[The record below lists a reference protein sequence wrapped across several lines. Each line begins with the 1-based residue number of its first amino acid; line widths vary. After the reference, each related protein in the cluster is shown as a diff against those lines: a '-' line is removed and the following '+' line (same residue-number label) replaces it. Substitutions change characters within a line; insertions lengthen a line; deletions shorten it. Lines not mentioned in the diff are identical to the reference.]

1 LPTHRL
7 PADTRRGQAMIEFSL
22 IVPVIF
28 LVVFG
33 IFEFG
38 LLTFDLAST
47 RFATSEAAKV
57 VAQAGN
63 GNLQCSN
70 VKGCPALFGASLPSP
85 PNDLCDADCQMIST
99 VNQTALATTAL
110 EQVNHIDL
118 YKLKSDGSFGRVPGA
133 QQSYKLDGTRTNN
146 GYPPSS
152 RNTQV
157 GVNDYVEV
165 DITFTYNPLTGLF
178 KNIVGSPQ
186 LTTTYIVRLEPQRY

>member
-1 LPTHRL
+1 
-7 PADTRRGQAMIEFSL
+7 MIEFSL
-22 IVPVIF
+22 IAPVMF
-28 LVVFG
+28 LVLFG
-33 IFEFG
+33 IFEIG

-63 GNLQCSN
+63 GNLQCVN
-70 VKGCPALFGASLPSP
+70 VKGCPALFGATLPAP
-85 PNDLCDADCQMIST
+85 PNDLCDADCQMISA
-99 VNQTALATTAL
+99 VNQTALKTTAL
-110 EQVNHIDL
+110 EQVDHIDL
-118 YKLKSDGSFGRVPGA
+118 YKLNSNGSFARVAGA
-133 QQSYKLDGTRTNN
+133 QQTYKLDGTRTSNA
-146 GYPPSS
+146 YPPSS

-157 GVNDYVEV
+157 GSQDYVEV